1 VIVAM
6 PSIIVL
12 MGPQGAGK
20 GTQAKRLA
28 ESFCLPIV
36 ATGDMLRDVAR
47 EETDLGRLVRANQ
60 AAGQLVSDEI
70 LAGVISERTS
80 KQDCLGGYILD
91 GFPRTIT
98 QATLLENIALDQGH
112 RISVVKV
119 DVPTELLHQRLA
131 GRLTCAKCGAIYNVN
146 SKPSLREGV
155 CDLDGGLL
163 YTRSDD
169 NETAI
174 AHRLALY
181 EENTKPL
188 LDYYARSSRLRTVDG
203 TGAPEDVAARIADA
217 VSPGSSTVSG
227 GCTAQAKIEDG
238 RL

>member
-1 VIVAM
+1 M

-28 ESFCLPIV
+28 QSFCLPIV

-80 KQDCLGGYILD
+80 KPDCLGGYILD

-98 QATLLENIALDQGH
+98 QARLLESIAQDQGH
-112 RISVVKV
+112 QISVIKV

-131 GRLTCAKCGAIYNVN
+131 GRLTCATCSAIYNVN
-146 SKPSLREGV
+146 SKPSLRPGV
-155 CDLDGGLL
+155 CDLDGGTL

-188 LDYYARSSRLRTVDG
+188 LDYYARSSRLSTVDG

-217 VSPGSSTVSG
+217 VSRAARTNGG
-227 GCTAQAKIEDG
+227 GCTAAGDD
-238 RL
+238 

>member
-1 VIVAM
+1 M
-6 PSIIVL
+6 
-12 MGPQGAGK
+12 
-20 GTQAKRLA
+20 LA

-70 LAGVISERTS
+70 LAGVISVRTS
-80 KQDCLGGYILD
+80 KADCLGGYILD

-98 QATLLENIALDQGH
+98 QARLLESIALDQGH
-112 RISVVKV
+112 QITVIKV
-119 DVPTELLHQRLA
+119 DVPTELLHQRLG
-131 GRLTCAKCGAIYNVN
+131 GRLICSTCSAIYNVN
-146 SKPSLREGV
+146 SKPSLREGI
-155 CDLDGGLL
+155 CDLDGGRLF
-163 YTRSDD
+163 TRSDD

-181 EENTKPL
+181 EENTRPL
-188 LDYYARSSRLRTVDG
+188 LDYYAKSSRLRTVDG
-203 TGAPEDVAARIADA
+203 TGEPEDVAARIAEA
-217 VSPGSSTVSG
+217 VSCSSKQVVVD
-227 GCTAQAKIEDG
+227 AQPQSTIEDG